1 MYSFYTVCGLLAV
14 LLVHGAQDSTTENN
28 CVSDYQEFEKKT
40 FLNNTQNRY
49 KLYQVFYPQNG
60 HSPYGVDVVYET
72 LLPNKTVLNIT
83 FEDFECTTTKWRWIS
98 SPIFLFVR
106 PRQLNI
112 LVLLTLNYFREWTTP
127 SVTLKVP
134 YPCPNSTFDYLTQM
148 TSLVS
153 DPTMKSIHS
162 IYVMHDALYRY
173 RFIDLEN
180 WLLCTNYRPFTRQ
193 CNTTSDTLYSNER
206 AKTGLL
212 SI

>member
-1 MYSFYTVCGLLAV
+1 MCYISAHILSLITYIAASEEDMHTVYTVCGLLAV
-14 LLVHGAQDSTTENN
+14 LLVCGAEDNTTDNN
-28 CVSDYQEFEKKT
+28 CVSSYEEFEKKT

-60 HSPYGVDVVYET
+60 HLPYGVDVVYET

-83 FEDFECTTTKWRWIS
+83 YEDFECTTTKWRWIS

-106 PRQLNI
+106 PRYLNI

-134 YPCPNSTFDYLTQM
+134 YPCPNNTFDFLTQM

-153 DPTMKSIHS
+153 H
-162 IYVMHDALYRY
+162 L
-173 RFIDLEN
+173 
-180 WLLCTNYRPFTRQ
+180 
-193 CNTTSDTLYSNER
+193 TL
-206 AKTGLL
+206 
-212 SI
+212 